1 MECLVQLFHN
11 FHQYQS
17 WKVFLSRKYDKNI
30 HDFLQDQDMVG
41 LIPIKEVG
49 TRIFTWMSSDVFKTQ
64 CYFLSAFY
72 ETFHTPYTAAVEASD
87 KFVGKDDT
95 IRMVGGYRMRI
106 MPRLYASLICEAEH
120 LLETYKAIG
129 NDMKEGCGLDLG
141 NLIML

>member
-1 MECLVQLFHN
+1 
-11 FHQYQS
+11 
-17 WKVFLSRKYDKNI
+17 
-30 HDFLQDQDMVG
+30 MVG
-41 LIPIKEVG
+41 LISIKEVG

-72 ETFHTPYTAAVEASD
+72 ETFHAPYTAAVEASD

-129 NDMKEGCGLDLG
+129 NDMKEGCPWARFRKLNNALEDRRAE
-141 NLIML
+141 